1 MGKFYVTTAIHYAN
15 AKPHIGHCFEN
26 LLADV
31 YARYHRLRGDKTFFL
46 TGTDEHGLKVKQKA
60 QASDMSVQAFVDETS
75 EYFRKM
81 NLDFDYSNDYFIRTT
96 DDLHKKFAQ
105 EWWLKMVAAG
115 DIYKDSYEGLY
126 CVGSES
132 FILEKDLDENGNVPH
147 YGVPPVKVQEENYFF
162 KLSKYQDKLLKLLE
176 SGDLKILPDYRAKEI
191 INIVKDGLHDVSFS
205 RPKASLDWGIPVPND
220 PEHVMYVWSDA
231 LTNYLTGLQINSVL
245 DDYWSASHHVIGK
258 DILKFHAIYWP
269 CMLMSM
275 GLSIPSKIFVHGMIT
290 KDGVKMSKSLG
301 NIVDPYEVKDIY
313 GVDALRYFLC
323 REIPTGEDGDF
334 DLARFKV
341 VYESELAN
349 NFGNLLNRTVS
360 MTNRYL
366 NGSVVA
372 LKEFEFE
379 EEFADTQKNID
390 EAFDDF
396 DLKKVTETI
405 MHFASSLNQYVEDK
419 KPWAL
424 NKESKTQEL
433 EIVLANLLEGIRRV
447 NILLAPFI
455 PNKSQQV
462 LKMLG
467 LKDYDSKFE
476 SGHKL
481 SDATVLFPR
490 VEV

>member
-1 MGKFYVTTAIHYAN
+1 
-15 AKPHIGHCFEN
+15 
-26 LLADV
+26 
-31 YARYHRLRGDKTFFL
+31 
-46 TGTDEHGLKVKQKA
+46 
-60 QASDMSVQAFVDETS
+60 
-75 EYFRKM
+75 
-81 NLDFDYSNDYFIRTT
+81 
-96 DDLHKKFAQ
+96 
-105 EWWLKMVAAG
+105 
-115 DIYKDSYEGLY
+115 
-126 CVGSES
+126 
-132 FILEKDLDENGNVPH
+132 
-147 YGVPPVKVQEENYFF
+147 
-162 KLSKYQDKLLKLLE
+162 
-176 SGDLKILPDYRAKEI
+176 
-191 INIVKDGLHDVSFS
+191 
-205 RPKASLDWGIPVPND
+205 
-220 PEHVMYVWSDA
+220 
-231 LTNYLTGLQINSVL
+231 
-245 DDYWSASHHVIGK
+245 
-258 DILKFHAIYWP
+258 
-269 CMLMSM
+269 M
-275 GLSIPSKIFVHGMIT
+275 GLSIPNKIFVHGMIT

-313 GVDALRYFLC
+313 GLDALRYFLC

-334 DLARFKV
+334 DLQRFQV

-379 EEFADTQKNID
+379 NEFVDTQRIIA

-467 LKDYDSKFE
+467 LKDFDSKFE